1 MNSIFRLFLVT
12 LVCLQWSALP
22 LRAEQILDNWKP
34 YVISAP
40 DPFYSAVALRKGWGG
55 RIVCMLT
62 INSKNGVVEEVKVV
76 RHTGHPTLDA
86 EAVMALFKWRF
97 RPGTITH
104 TQVTC
109 EFGVLGRGHDY
120 HTNGH

>member
-1 MNSIFRLFLVT
+1 MNSLFRLLLVT
-12 LVCLQWSALP
+12 LVFLQWSALP
-22 LRAEQILDNWKP
+22 LPAEQIDENWKP
-34 YVISAP
+34 YVVSTAE
-40 DPFYSAVALRKGWGG
+40 PFYSAVALRKGWGG
-55 RIVCMLT
+55 KVACVLT
-62 INSKNGVVEEVKVV
+62 INPKNGVVEEVKVV

-104 TQVTC
+104 TKVTY